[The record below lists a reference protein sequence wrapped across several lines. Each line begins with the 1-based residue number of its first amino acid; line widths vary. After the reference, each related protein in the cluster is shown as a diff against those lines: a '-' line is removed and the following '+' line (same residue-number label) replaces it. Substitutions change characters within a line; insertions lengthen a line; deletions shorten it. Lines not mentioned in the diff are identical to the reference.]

1 MEIETRST
9 PPHKPPEQPD
19 TWVKDTTQ
27 AMRKPGGR
35 DLADYKGF
43 LGFSETEL
51 EGKTVLDLGSGSKEK
66 LSRQLKEAGVVANV
80 VSLNPDYTIPKYRR
94 IINSQEDWQKK
105 SVAAVGQNLPFK
117 DSSFDTVLS
126 LEAITMYED
135 AFEKPDSAKKWATEI
150 ARVLKPGGEARLGEI
165 LGFKNERKQ
174 QAWQKLIRFFA
185 DLGVEA
191 RIEQFKIRETNPSPR
206 FRLVL
211 KKSLI
216 Q

>member
-1 MEIETRST
+1 METETRST
-9 PPHKPPEQPD
+9 PPHTSSENPD

-35 DLADYKGF
+35 DLADYKEF
-43 LGFSETEL
+43 LGFTENEL
-51 EGKTVLDLGSGSKEK
+51 AGKTILDLGSGSKEK

-94 IINSQEDWQKK
+94 IINNEEDWQKK
-105 SVAAVGQNLPFK
+105 SVAALAQSLPFK
-117 DSSFDTVLS
+117 DGSFDSVLS

-135 AFEKPDSAKKWATEI
+135 AFEKPDSAKKWAAEI

-165 LGFKNERKQ
+165 LGFKGELKQ
-174 QAWQKLIRFFA
+174 QAWQELVRLFA

-191 RIEQFKIRETNPSPR
+191 RIEQFKIRETNPMPR